1 MDKKTIIMLTLSI
14 IPFIH
19 CYSQTKEIEGCY
31 IIRYEK
37 NEIWHDPNIIPID
50 YTEVREF
57 IPYFKCEGIP
67 EILEGQITTYLESND
82 YTIKIGLFDYIPWG
96 LISNVLSRENRDK
109 MRRELYR
116 VESPYLNFQ
125 DCSPYLYQIIKIRG
139 EFIRIQVDQIEEP
152 LKQLIMADL
161 FDWHDEAKVIYVL
174 QRIISIDPVLNIR
187 E

>member
-37 NEIWHDPNIIPID
+37 NEIWHDRNVIPID

-67 EILEGQITTYLESND
+67 EILEGQITTYIGIICEGNYIESKALFSIFKIVRHIF
-82 YTIKIGLFDYIPWG
+82 IK
-96 LISNVLSRENRDK
+96 
-109 MRRELYR
+109 
-116 VESPYLNFQ
+116 
-125 DCSPYLYQIIKIRG
+125 
-139 EFIRIQVDQIEEP
+139 
-152 LKQLIMADL
+152 
-161 FDWHDEAKVIYVL
+161 
-174 QRIISIDPVLNIR
+174 
-187 E
+187 

>member
-1 MDKKTIIMLTLSI
+1 MLTLSI

-37 NEIWHDPNIIPID
+37 NEIWHTCD
-50 YTEVREF
+50 YTSVHEF

>member
-37 NEIWHDPNIIPID
+37 NEIWHTCD
-50 YTEVREF
+50 YTSVHEF